1 MRTMVKLQ
9 DLVDLA
15 KPPWRNMAE
24 ASTSGRSKEDAMDLE
39 AEVANREEDVA
50 EPPPSLGKQIWVWA
64 KPVLYLFF
72 ELCFHDVFVV

>member
-1 MRTMVKLQ
+1 MLGKAVEVFIKLQRIDIMRSMVKLQ

-15 KPPWRNMAE
+15 KPQWRNMAE

-50 EPPPSLGKQIWVWA
+50 EPPPSLGEEN
-64 KPVLYLFF
+64 LGLG
-72 ELCFHDVFVV
+72 